1 MYCIIISIQGGS
13 FAILRTI
20 DNRMVMLK
28 SVGGVYLAG
37 FGLPRIRM
45 TWRRGYDETRATRYG
60 SL

>member
-37 FGLPRIRM
+37 FGLPRKNDLEER
-45 TWRRGYDETRATRYG
+45 
-60 SL
+60 L